1 MFKHL
6 YILAALFGLAITEV
20 QAATTS
26 TSCSSTAPSGTVMTK
41 IQERSNSC
49 SGGNLYTYTRLAGET
64 VLDTCIRS
72 TPTGW
77 INSKERSYTGSGICG
92 SSSGTPKTIWQISNS
107 YGQVKLNSC
116 SRTLPTGWVI
126 TRQTS
131 YSGAGDCGTAS
142 GSKRIKYEAQSTAG
156 QSQMSVC
163 NASVLPTDW
172 EVGATSS
179 SSNCGTGS
187 GNLWKILNVS
197 IPSKKSL
204 FRYGNAKTSDKL
216 YVTQRDDT
224 NLSKLGYSY
233 ETISATVPGSAVF
246 GTTPLHRY
254 FNKTSSDSLYTI
266 TRDDSAQSK
275 AGYAY
280 VGIAASLYH
289 AKVPNSVPFHRYWN
303 PSNKHHLYLI
313 EYYPDGV
320 YGYRYEKAE
329 GYVYKP

>member
-1 MFKHL
+1 MFKPL
-6 YILAALFGLAITEV
+6 CILAALLGLAITEV

-26 TSCSSTAPSGTVMTK
+26 TSCSSTAPSGTVLTK

-163 NASVLPTDW
+163 NASVLPTGW

-187 GNLWKILNVS
+187 GNLWKILNTKALTKVALHNY
-197 IPSKKSL
+197 I
-204 FRYGNAKTSDKL
+204 GKTGDNL
-216 YVTQRDDT
+216 YVTKRDDAGMA
-224 NLSKLGYSY
+224 LYKYSY
-233 ETISATVPGSAVF
+233 NAIAAQVPSSAAF
-246 GTTPLHRY
+246 GTAVLHRY
-254 FNKTSSDSLYTI
+254 YNSSLSNSLYTI
-266 TRDDSAQSK
+266 ARDDAYYSK
-275 AGYAY
+275 SGYAY
-280 VGIAASLYH
+280 VGVAANVYT
-289 AKVPNSVPFHRYWN
+289 AKVPNSTALHRYWN
-303 PSNKHHLYLI
+303 PTTKHHLYSV
-313 EYYPDGV
+313 V
-320 YGYRYEKAE
+320 YSSSGINGFKYEKVE